1 MQKSSLDREGSDKDI
16 TKVMLNEMPSS
27 QMTKMCHDSI
37 KVVIKPKKQ
46 YIQKDKLGRVVAN
59 LLARDSGE
67 LQAHNT
73 APSKSP
79 PLIMRGSNARRSSH
93 ESQQT

>member
-1 MQKSSLDREGSDKDI
+1 MRLQKSSLDREGSDKDI

-46 YIQKDKLGRVVAN
+46 YI
-59 LLARDSGE
+59 
-67 LQAHNT
+67 
-73 APSKSP
+73 
-79 PLIMRGSNARRSSH
+79 
-93 ESQQT
+93 